1 MDEVVF
7 VRQKIFCLFST
18 RSNKFKYE
26 LGSKSP
32 IHNKDVFLFM
42 GINSN
47 PHATAA
53 ERVFLNGFH
62 IRNEFLLFSE

>member
-1 MDEVVF
+1 MDEDNF
-7 VRQKIFCLFST
+7 VKQKIFCLFST

-32 IHNKDVFLFM
+32 IHSKDEFLFI
-42 GINSN
+42 GINSK

-53 ERVFLNGFH
+53 ERVFSNGFH
-62 IRNEFLLFSE
+62 I